1 MIVRRSPTIVA
12 WSSTFDPVT
21 HEQGPGVAS
30 DGMLPRMNELI
41 LAVESTSPPGDDLQ
55 VLALVMAG
63 IAMVVAGVTAA
74 IVTPR
79 AEHHDH

>member
-1 MIVRRSPTIVA
+1 MLGVDGTEP
-12 WSSTFDPVT
+12 PVLG
-21 HEQGPGVAS
+21 HGG
-30 DGMLPRMNELI
+30 GMLHRMNALI

-55 VLALVMAG
+55 VLALALAG
-63 IAMVVAGVTAA
+63 IAMVVAGVAAA